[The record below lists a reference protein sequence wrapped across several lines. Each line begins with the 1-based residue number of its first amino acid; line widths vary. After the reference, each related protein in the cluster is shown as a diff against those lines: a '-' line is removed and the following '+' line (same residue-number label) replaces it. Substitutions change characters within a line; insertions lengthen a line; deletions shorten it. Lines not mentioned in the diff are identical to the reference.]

1 MYSIYLKGFSMER
14 LIAQYDEIINKTKLE
29 NEILEER
36 EQCELR
42 LDRINKEYVSIR
54 SKTLSDRIYNS
65 IIIML
70 GNYINSKKGL
80 QDFADFHTEF
90 IAIDALQVFRCIDKI
105 DGEKLKELLEIIEES
120 INNIV
125 PDSFISM
132 SKTSTEYE
140 VQYILPELGSVQKT
154 ISNIQK
160 IIDFCKIMR
169 ILELMDRY
177 IVAQY
182 IFNNGTYDMYLD
194 NRFGDFKYND

>member
-1 MYSIYLKGFSMER
+1 MYNIYLKGFSMER

>member
-1 MYSIYLKGFSMER
+1 MER
-14 LIAQYDEIINKTKLE
+14 LISLYDEITNKSKLE

-36 EQCELR
+36 EQCVLQ
-42 LDRINKEYVSIR
+42 LNRIDKEYVSIR

-70 GNYINSKKGL
+70 GNYINSKKVL

-105 DGEKLKELLEIIEES
+105 DGEKLKELLAIVEES
-120 INNIV
+120 ITNII

-132 SKTSTEYE
+132 SENTTKYE

-194 NRFGDFKYND
+194 NSFGDFKYNN

>member
-1 MYSIYLKGFSMER
+1 MER
-14 LIAQYDEIINKTKLE
+14 LIGLYDEIINKTKLE
-29 NEILEER
+29 NDILEER

-65 IIIML
+65 IIILL
-70 GNYINSKKGL
+70 GNYINSKKVL

-90 IAIDALQVFRCIDKI
+90 IAIDAFQVFRCIDKI
-105 DGEKLKELLEIIEES
+105 DGEKLKELLEIVEES
-120 INNIV
+120 ISNII

-132 SKTSTEYE
+132 SENSTKYE
-140 VQYILPELGSVQKT
+140 VQYILPEMGSVQKT

-169 ILELMDRY
+169 MLELMDRY

-194 NRFGDFKYND
+194 NRFGDFKYNN

>member
-1 MYSIYLKGFSMER
+1 MER

>member
-1 MYSIYLKGFSMER
+1 
-14 LIAQYDEIINKTKLE
+14 
-29 NEILEER
+29 
-36 EQCELR
+36 
-42 LDRINKEYVSIR
+42 
-54 SKTLSDRIYNS
+54 
-65 IIIML
+65 
-70 GNYINSKKGL
+70 
-80 QDFADFHTEF
+80 
-90 IAIDALQVFRCIDKI
+90 
-105 DGEKLKELLEIIEES
+105 
-120 INNIV
+120 
-125 PDSFISM
+125 M

>member
-1 MYSIYLKGFSMER
+1 MER
-14 LIAQYDEIINKTKLE
+14 LISLYDEITNKSKLE

-36 EQCELR
+36 EQCVLQ
-42 LDRINKEYVSIR
+42 LNRIDKEYVSIR

-65 IIIML
+65 IIIIL
-70 GNYINSKKGL
+70 GNYINSKKVL

-105 DGEKLKELLEIIEES
+105 DGEKLKELLAIVEES
-120 INNIV
+120 ITNII

-132 SKTSTEYE
+132 SENTTKYE

-194 NRFGDFKYND
+194 NRFGDFKYNN